1 MITATL
7 YGRLAR
13 DPERMQPSN
22 GGESYVRFS
31 MAVETG
37 RKDQDGNRIT
47 QFINISVFGK
57 QGNVIQQY
65 FQKGNRIVCHV
76 RNIEARAYAD
86 QSGQPRASLQ
96 AVLTGIEFVETRAD
110 QEQSAPQPAA
120 VPQMGTAAGYSAP
133 RQAGATLPPGQ
144 VPGYR
149 TACTDSSTTD
159 AAGHEYCCPG
169 HRSVGGLILC
179 LICGVTR
186 RI

>member
-110 QEQSAPQPAA
+110 QEQQGETSGPFARYGTPQPDSAAPAPQ
-120 VPQMGTAAGYSAP
+120 
-133 RQAGATLPPGQ
+133 TLPGMQ
-144 VPGYR
+144 VQGPVP
-149 TACTDSSTTD
+149 APWD
-159 AAGHEYCCPG
+159 A
-169 HRSVGGLILC
+169 
-179 LICGVTR
+179 
-186 RI
+186 